1 MMDVLDAMRGRK
13 STRAYLDKP
22 VARATIESI
31 LDAARWAPSGVNCQ
45 PWQVAVVTGTIKTRI
60 SEALLA
66 ARKAGQPESPDYAY
80 YPSDWQEPYKSRRK
94 ATGLALYRALNIGK
108 DDAFARL
115 KAWNGNYHFFGAPAG
130 LLFFVDRTLSQGA
143 WVDMGMFIENVM
155 LAARA
160 HGLDTC
166 PQASLAEYPDI
177 VRGILA
183 IPATRAL
190 VCGMALGYAD
200 AGAPVNSYR
209 TEREPVNAFTTWHD

>member
-1 MMDVLDAMRGRK
+1 MDVLEAMRGRK

-22 VARATIESI
+22 VVRATVESI
-31 LDAARWAPSGVNCQ
+31 LDAARWAPSGVDSQ
-45 PWQVAVVTGTIKTRI
+45 PWKVAVVTGTTKDRL
-60 SEALLA
+60 SSDLLA
-66 ARKAGQPESPDYAY
+66 ARTAKQPENPDYAY
-80 YPSDWQEPYKSRRK
+80 YPSEWQEPYKSRRK

-108 DDAFARL
+108 DDPLARL
-115 KAWNGNYHFFGAPAG
+115 KAWNNNYRFFGAPAG
-130 LLFFVDRTLSQGA
+130 LLFFVDRALAQGA

-166 PQASLAEYPDI
+166 PQAALAEYPDI
-177 VRGILA
+177 VRGILNF
-183 IPATRAL
+183 PNTHAL

-200 AGAPVNSYR
+200 ANAPANSYR

>member
-1 MMDVLDAMRGRK
+1 MDVLEAMRGRK

-22 VARATIESI
+22 VVRTTVESI
-31 LDAARWAPSGVNCQ
+31 LDAARWAPSGVDSQ
-45 PWQVAVVTGTIKTRI
+45 PWKVAVVTGTTKERI
-60 SEALLA
+60 SSDLLA
-66 ARKAGQPESPDYAY
+66 ARTAKQPENPDYAY
-80 YPSDWQEPYKSRRK
+80 YPSAWQEPYKSRRK

-108 DDAFARL
+108 DDPLARL
-115 KAWNGNYHFFGAPAG
+115 KAWNNNYRFFGAPAG
-130 LLFFVDRTLSQGA
+130 LLFFVDRALAHGA

-177 VRGILA
+177 VRGILNF
-183 IPATRAL
+183 PNTHAL

-200 AGAPVNSYR
+200 ANAPANSYR

>member
-1 MMDVLDAMRGRK
+1 MDVLEAMRGRK

-22 VARATIESI
+22 VVRATVESI
-31 LDAARWAPSGVNCQ
+31 LDAARWAPSGVDSQ
-45 PWQVAVVTGTIKTRI
+45 PWKVAVVTGTTKDRL
-60 SEALLA
+60 SSDLLA
-66 ARKAGQPESPDYAY
+66 ARTAKQPENPDYAY
-80 YPSDWQEPYKSRRK
+80 YPSAWQEPYKSRRK
-94 ATGLALYRALNIGK
+94 ATGLALYQALNIGK
-108 DDAFARL
+108 DDPLARL
-115 KAWNGNYHFFGAPAG
+115 KAWNNNYRFFGAPAG
-130 LLFFVDRTLSQGA
+130 LLFFVDRALAQGA

-177 VRGILA
+177 VRGILNF
-183 IPATRAL
+183 PNTHAL

-200 AGAPVNSYR
+200 ANAPANSYR